1 MTRNALRITSAGI
14 AIAAVAVISL
24 ATDNDTTA
32 RRVGDPSVPSAWEV
46 LHSNDGRSEGNAE
59 DKTF

>member
-1 MTRNALRITSAGI
+1 MTHNAVRIASEGI

-24 ATDNDTTA
+24 GTDNSHPGS
-32 RRVGDPSVPSAWEV
+32 RSFDPSVPSAWEV
-46 LHSNDGRSEGNAE
+46 FHANDGRDEGNTE

>member
-1 MTRNALRITSAGI
+1 MTHNSIRIASAGI

-24 ATDNDTTA
+24 GTDTSHPGS
-32 RRVGDPSVPSAWEV
+32 RSFDPSVPSAWEV
-46 LHSNDGRSEGNAE
+46 FHSNDGRDEGNSE

>member
-1 MTRNALRITSAGI
+1 MTHNSLRIASAGI

-24 ATDNDTTA
+24 ATDA
-32 RRVGDPSVPSAWEV
+32 PHPGSRSFDPSVPSAWEV
-46 LHSNDGRSEGNAE
+46 FHSNDGRDEGNSE

>member
-1 MTRNALRITSAGI
+1 MTHNAVRIASAGI

-24 ATDNDTTA
+24 GTDTSQPGP
-32 RRVGDPSVPSAWEV
+32 RSFDPSVPSASEV
-46 LHSNDGRSEGNAE
+46 FHSNDVRDEGNTE